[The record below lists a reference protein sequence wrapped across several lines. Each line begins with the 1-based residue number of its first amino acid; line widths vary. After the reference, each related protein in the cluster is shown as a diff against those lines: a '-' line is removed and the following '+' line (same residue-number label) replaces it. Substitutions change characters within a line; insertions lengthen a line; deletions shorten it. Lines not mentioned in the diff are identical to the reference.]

1 MTLSVAI
8 ITFNEERIIG
18 KTLSAISDLA
28 DEIIVVDS
36 FSTDS
41 TPDIIKKLNVRFYQE
56 KWQGY
61 AKQKNL
67 AISKCTG
74 NWILVLD
81 ADEVITE
88 DLKLE
93 IKNLLQRS
101 TCDGYKI
108 ARKLYI
114 GNKWI
119 RFGGYFPDYQ
129 LRLFKNNIGACFR
142 QREVHESICLDSEV
156 GYLKNPLEHYAYEDI
171 SDYKQTLDRY
181 ARLAS
186 VEIKNKLFY
195 LPSLRAL
202 WTFLFRYLFRLG
214 FLEGSI
220 GLAMGKI
227 YAEYVYKKYDLAKAS
242 GKN

>member
-28 DEIIVVDS
+28 DEIIVIDS

-56 KWQGY
+56 EWQGY

-88 DLKLE
+88 DLKSE
-93 IKNLLQRS
+93 IKNLLQQP

-129 LRLFKNNIGACFR
+129 LRLFKNNIGAYFK
-142 QREVHESICLDSEV
+142 QREVHESICLDGEV
-156 GYLKNPLEHYAYEDI
+156 GLLKNPLEHYAYENI

-186 VEIKNKLFY
+186 LEIKNKFFY
-195 LPSLRAL
+195 LPPLRAF

-220 GLAMGKI
+220 GFEMGKI
-227 YAEYVYKKYDLAKAS
+227 YAEYVYKKYDLAKVS
-242 GKN
+242 DKN